1 MNTTRLHAAPL
12 LLALAASAA
21 AQSPD
26 DRIADA
32 IARWVALPAPPGAE
46 ELAANSLARAV
57 PGWTQDANGNYVRR
71 VGQGAPRRVVA
82 CQLDVSAYV
91 VSRIT
96 DDGYIRLH
104 RAGANPSHPLWD
116 QAMESHKVRIYT
128 ALGVVPGVVPI
139 ANGHFAPQHRGDTTV
154 VGVDELWVD
163 VGASSRADVEK
174 LGVSVLDPVVPDRP
188 VWTYAGMAAGPAA
201 GARAGC
207 AAVATVAQGSVSSG
221 ETVFILAAQHTF
233 NSAGLN
239 AALARLGRYDDLTTV
254 VEANAAGRG
263 GRGGGRGA
271 RGGGGGGGRGS
282 GGGDAALTVVTIVPR
297 TLFAGSFV
305 ESISAADARDLL
317 AKVATA
323 AGVTLAADV
332 AWAAPAAPAAPAA
345 TRPPRADAYEDA
357 ERLVMQL
364 LDLPGVPGHEWRV
377 RDAVRAAL
385 PAWAR
390 DRAVVDSAGNLIVG
404 AGPERDSVAFVAHTD
419 EVSFEVDSILADGNV
434 TLTRKGGVVPSAWE
448 GQPAMLHFD
457 ADASGKATESLHG
470 VFVPR
475 DAARVKA
482 PPRLTAWFGFD
493 SAGLVAHGVR
503 HGSAITGWK
512 HAVRLAGTRVTGRS
526 SDDRTGSTALILAV
540 RRTDPAK
547 LTHKVVFVWSTGE
560 EGGLIGAT
568 AFGARHGASLRRVYA
583 IDTFVSS
590 DTPLEAKTF
599 AYAPLGQGAVL
610 RGLDGG
616 SVASRTE
623 RDRVVKVARAA
634 GIPLQLGTTQGSTDG
649 SAIGRYG
656 PPNLGLSWPGRYS
669 HTPGEVLD
677 LRDLDALSRLIA
689 ALAAAP

>member
-1 MNTTRLHAAPL
+1 MPNTRLLAAVAT
-12 LLALAASAA
+12 LALAVRAP
-21 AQSPD
+21 AQSAVRPD
-26 DRIADA
+26 DRITDA
-32 IARWVALPAPPGAE
+32 IARWIALPAPPGAE
-46 ELAANSLARAV
+46 ELAAPSLMRAV

-71 VGQGAPRRVVA
+71 VGQGTPRRVVA
-82 CQLDVSAYV
+82 CQFDVSAYV

-104 RAGANPSHPLWD
+104 RAGANPPHPLWD

-128 ALGVVPGVVPI
+128 ATGVVPGVVPI
-139 ANGHFAPQHRGDTTV
+139 ANGHFAVQHRGDTTV

-174 LGVSVLDPVVPDRP
+174 LGISVLDPVVPDLP
-188 VWTYAGMAAGPAA
+188 PWTYAGMASGPAA
-201 GARAGC
+201 GARAGG
-207 AAVATVAQGSVSSG
+207 AAVATAAQGLVSSG
-221 ETVFILAAQHTF
+221 ETVFILAAQHLL

-239 AALARLGRYDDLTTV
+239 AALARLGRYDELTIV
-254 VEANAAGRG
+254 GEAPAGGRGGRG
-263 GRGGGRGA
+263 GRGGGRGGA
-271 RGGGGGGGRGS
+271 QAS
-282 GGGDAALTVVTIVPR
+282 QAIAPR
-297 TLFAGSFV
+297 ALFAGSFV

-323 AGVTLAADV
+323 AGVTLGPDV
-332 AWAAPAAPAAPAA
+332 AWAAPAAPAVPARVA
-345 TRPPRADAYEDA
+345 RTDAYEDG

-419 EVSFEVDSILADGNV
+419 EVSFEVDRILPDGNV
-434 TLTRKGGVVPSAWE
+434 TLVRKGGVVPSAWE
-448 GQPAMLHFD
+448 GQPALLHFD
-457 ADASGKATESLHG
+457 PDASGKVAESLHG
-470 VFVPR
+470 VFPPR
-475 DAARVKA
+475 DTARVKA
-482 PPRLTAWFGFD
+482 PPRLTAWFGVD
-493 SAGLVAHGVR
+493 SAGLVAQGV
-503 HGSAITGWK
+503 HPGSAITGWK
-512 HAVRLAGTRVTGRS
+512 RAVRLAGTRVTGRS

-540 RRTDPAK
+540 RKTDPAK

-560 EGGLIGAT
+560 EGGLLGAR
-568 AFGARHGASLRRVYA
+568 AFGAKHGPSLQRVYA

-590 DTPLEAKTF
+590 DTPLEQPTF
-599 AYAPLGQGAVL
+599 AYAPLGKGAVL

-616 SVASRTE
+616 SVSSRAE
-623 RDRVVKVARAA
+623 RERVVKVARAA

-649 SAIGRYG
+649 SAIGSFG

-677 LRDLDALSRLIA
+677 LRDLDALSRLVA
-689 ALAAAP
+689 ALAATP